1 MNEFLTKLI
10 ADKEKRVK
18 DLKAKVETSQDINE
32 VRKIG
37 LEVEN
42 LNKEINEARAQLE
55 KVNDIASDNS
65 DVLERAEVPANATV
79 VGKFPQNQTEEKGDV
94 LDSLEYRQAFAN
106 YVRTGKWE
114 FRGST
119 EGMVVTG
126 DIGKVIPN
134 TIMKEL
140 IKELKD
146 YGRLYSKV
154 RKINVQGGVEFPIEE
169 LVPTV
174 SWITETT
181 VSGNQAVPE
190 IKTSV
195 VFGYHMAEARIAQSL
210 LSSIVSLPILESE
223 IAKLL
228 AEAFVKEF
236 DRIIINGTGNG
247 QPLGILNDTRVPAN
261 HKITMSETELI
272 DWTKWRTK
280 LFAKVGLAYR
290 GRGIIIMTPETWETY
305 IMTLKDNAN
314 RPVYEETYNPAN
326 GQAECRFSGRE
337 VLLVEPDI
345 LKDFSQAT
353 DGDAFAVYMN
363 ANDYCINS
371 NLQIGYKRY
380 FDEATNKWINKGL
393 TIMDGKLLD
402 VNGCFIIKKAV
413 SGNGTSGNGT
423 TGSGTT
429 GSGTTGNG

>member
-1 MNEFLTKLI
+1 MKEYLEKII
-10 ADKEKRVK
+10 ADKEKRV
-18 DLKAKVETSQDINE
+18 DELKAKVETSQDVNE
-32 VRKIG
+32 VRNIS
-37 LEVEN
+37 LEVES
-42 LNKEINEARAQLE
+42 LKSEISEARTQLAKVKEE
-55 KVNDIASDNS
+55 KEDNM
-65 DVLERAEVPANATV
+65 DVLERSEVPSNAKTV
-79 VGKFPQNQTEEKGDV
+79 GTFAQKNAVEEKGDI
-94 LDSLEYRQAFAN
+94 LDSMEYRQAFAN

-114 FRGST
+114 LRDAT
-119 EGMVVTG
+119 AGMVTTG

-134 TIMKEL
+134 TIMNEL

-174 SWITETT
+174 SWITEST
-181 VSGNQAVPE
+181 VSSNQAVPE

-210 LSSIVSLPILESE
+210 LSSIVSLPVLESE
-223 IAKLL
+223 IAKIL

-236 DRIIINGTGNG
+236 DNVILNGTGSG
-247 QPLGILNDTRVPAN
+247 QPLGILNDTRVPAS
-261 HKITMSETELI
+261 HKITMSEAELT

-290 GRGIIIMTPETWETY
+290 GRGILIMTPETWESY
-305 IMTLKDNAN
+305 ILTLKDSAN
-314 RPVYEETYNPAN
+314 RPVYEETYNPIN

-345 LKDFSQAT
+345 LKDFSQAAN
-353 DGDAFAVYMN
+353 GEAFAVYLN
-363 ANDYCINS
+363 ATDYCINS

-380 FDEATNKWINKGL
+380 FDEATNKWINKGI

-402 VNGCFIIKKAV
+402 VNGCFIINKA
-413 SGNGTSGNGT
+413 TSGNG
-423 TGSGTT
+423 GQG
-429 GSGTTGNG
+429 

>member
-1 MNEFLTKLI
+1 MKKFLENLI
-10 ADKEKRVK
+10 STKEKRVSE
-18 DLKAKVETSQDINE
+18 LKTKVENSNDVNE
-32 VRKIG
+32 VRNITS
-37 LEVEN
+37 EVET
-42 LNKEINEARAQLE
+42 LTSEIAEARAQLA
-55 KVNDIASDNS
+55 KINDTPDEPIEDVTERGAVPSD
-65 DVLERAEVPANATV
+65 AKV
-79 VGKFPQNQTEEKGDV
+79 VGSFNQSNGKEQKGDV
-94 LDSLEYRQAFAN
+94 LDSMEYREAFAN

-114 FRGST
+114 YRGST

-134 TIMKEL
+134 TIMQEL

-174 SWITETT
+174 TWIAETT
-181 VSGNQAVPE
+181 VSDNQAAPE
-190 IKTSV
+190 LKTSV
-195 VFGYHMAEARIAQSL
+195 SFGYHVAEAKIAQSL

-236 DRIIINGTGNG
+236 DKIIINGSGSG
-247 QPLGILNDTRVPAN
+247 QPLGVLNDIRVPASN
-261 HKITMSETELI
+261 KITMTDAELN
-272 DWTKWRTK
+272 DWTTWRKK

-290 GRGIIIMTPETWETY
+290 GRGLIIMTSETWETY
-305 IMTLKDNAN
+305 VMTLKDDNH
-314 RPVYEETYNPAN
+314 RPLYTETYNPVN

-345 LKDFSQAT
+345 LKNFSEAT
-353 DGDAFAVYMN
+353 DGEAFAIYMDPN
-363 ANDYCINS
+363 AYCINS

-380 FDEATNKWINKGL
+380 FDENVNKWINKGL

-402 VNGCFIIKKAV
+402 TKGCFIIKKSTAT
-413 SGNGTSGNGT
+413 SSTESDDGGNG
-423 TGSGTT
+423 
-429 GSGTTGNG
+429 

>member
-1 MNEFLTKLI
+1 MKDYLEKVI
-10 ADKEKRVK
+10 ADKEQRVK
-18 DLKAKVETSQDINE
+18 DLKAKVEASQDVNE
-32 VRKIG
+32 VRSITA
-37 LEVEN
+37 EVEN
-42 LNKEINEARAQLE
+42 LNKEISEARAELV
-55 KVNDIASDNS
+55 KVNELAEYNS
-65 DVLERAEVPANATV
+65 DVLERGKVPANAIL
-79 VGKFPQNQTEEKGDV
+79 VGKFKQGKVEEKGDV
-94 LDSLEYRQAFAN
+94 LDSMEYRQAFAN

-114 FRGST
+114 FRDAT
-119 EGMVVTG
+119 AGMVTTG

-134 TIMKEL
+134 TIMNEL

-181 VSGNQAVPE
+181 VSNNQAVPE

-195 VFGYHMAEARIAQSL
+195 SFGYHIAEARIAQSL
-210 LSSIVSLPILESE
+210 LASIVSLPVLESE

-247 QPLGILNDTRVPAN
+247 QPLGILNDTRVLAN
-261 HKITMSETELI
+261 HKITMTEVELKN
-272 DWTKWRTK
+272 WTTWRTK
-280 LFAKVGLAYR
+280 LFAKVGLVYR
-290 GRGIIIMTPETWETY
+290 GRGILIMTPETWETY
-305 IMTLKDNAN
+305 LMTLIDNAN
-314 RPVYEETYNPAN
+314 RPVYEETYNPTN
-326 GQAECRFSGRE
+326 GQAECRFCGRE

-345 LKDFSQAT
+345 LKDFSLAAN
-353 DGDAFAVYMN
+353 GEAFAIYMDAN
-363 ANDYCINS
+363 AYCINS

-402 VNGCFIIKKAV
+402 VNGCFIISKATT
-413 SGNGTSGNGT
+413 TSGNG
-423 TGSGTT
+423 
-429 GSGTTGNG
+429 